1 MAKEFFSDQ
10 EARNHEESN
19 LLQDQYEEDQEDTL
33 SLCDL
38 PTYSSTDS
46 AQWVDYFSK
55 QGHSS
60 SQSNDDDEEEDELF
74 EFFSEEFTTPT
85 SVTAA
90 KNIIFCG
97 KLIPFKEPHQQQH
110 VTNTRD
116 KPKPL
121 SRTSD
126 AKGSKNNMCDYASI
140 KKVSLMRS
148 TTKSRWYFFMFGSRV
163 STEMELS
170 DIRSRQNRKVPATMI
185 PAPEQGKEM
194 MKNKGK
200 MKNMKGLWR
209 ILKSLEFG
217 CLSSTIVKA
226 PFVDLGT
233 KRVRPHG

>member
-1 MAKEFFSDQ
+1 MAKEILLDQ
-10 EARNHEESN
+10 EAKNYEEST
-19 LLQDQYEEDQEDTL
+19 LLQDPYEEDQEETL

-38 PTYSSTDS
+38 PNYSSDS
-46 AQWVDYFSK
+46 AQWDDYFSK
-55 QGHSS
+55 QGQSS
-60 SQSNDDDEEEDELF
+60 SHSNDDDEDELF

-85 SVTAA
+85 PVTTA

-97 KLIPFKEPHQQQH
+97 KLIPFKEPRQQQH
-110 VTNTRD
+110 VTNTCD

-121 SRTSD
+121 SRTSG

-148 TTKSRWYFFMFGSRV
+148 TTKSRWHLFMFGSRV

-185 PAPEQGKEM
+185 PASEQGKEM

-200 MKNMKGLWR
+200 MKNTKGLWR

-226 PFVDLGT
+226 SFVE
-233 KRVRPHG
+233 